1 LAGAAATASLSLSGT
16 PVTGNNT
23 YEVNLT
29 VPSGDPAPSE
39 TTVNITDGSNP
50 SCSATLTASTATV
63 YVGSCTIDDE
73 VAGETV
79 TATYDADL
87 ADTNYSEATSNVLI
101 VQVAAQAITFT
112 SIAPSSPTVGGTYVV
127 SATGGLSGNPV
138 TFSIDGTSTAGAC
151 SITGPTVSLTGV
163 GTCVIDANQAGDTNY
178 SAASPMP
185 QSFSIFLGQVITFT
199 SSVPSSPTVG
209 GTYVVSATG
218 GLSGNPVTFSIDG
231 TSTAGACSI
240 TGPTV
245 SLTGVGTCV
254 IDANQAGDTNY
265 SAASPMQQSFSVLL
279 GSQTITF
286 TSSVPSSPTVGGT
299 YVVSATGGLSGN
311 PVTFSIDATSTTG
324 ACSITGPTVSLTGVG
339 ACVIDAN
346 QAGGTSLSAAPEV
359 HQSFSIEAASGSG
372 PPSPPGSQAIT
383 FTSSVPSSPT
393 VGGTYVI
400 SATGGASGNPV
411 TFSIDATSTAGACS
425 ITGPT
430 VSLTGVGACV
440 VDANQ
445 AGGTSLS
452 AAPEV
457 QQSFSVLLG
466 SQAITFTS
474 SVPSSPTVGGT
485 YVVSAT
491 GGTSGNP
498 VTFSIDATS
507 TAGACSIT
515 GPTVSLTGTGTCVV
529 DANQA
534 ASASYSAALEVHQSF
549 SILLGQVITFTSSV
563 PSSPTVGGT
572 YVVSATGG
580 ASGNPVTF
588 HIDAAS
594 TKGACTITGSKVSFT
609 GTGTCVVDANQAGN
623 ANYSAAPEVHQSF
636 AIRSALAGGPPRKSA
651 PKIVINL
658 DRFSKSGRTLHESVK
673 LSCARSTCSGLV
685 RSLGQITTTKKV
697 SVKSGPWTI
706 TKKVTKT
713 IKVVLTS
720 APYRLAKGKSGVLT
734 LTVSPSGRSALAS
747 ANVETPFFETLTAT
761 VKGGSTAT
769 KSTSMH

>member
-112 SIAPSSPTVGGTYVV
+112 SIA
-127 SATGGLSGNPV
+127 
-138 TFSIDGTSTAGAC
+138 
-151 SITGPTVSLTGV
+151 
-163 GTCVIDANQAGDTNY
+163 
-178 SAASPMP
+178 
-185 QSFSIFLGQVITFT
+185 
-199 SSVPSSPTVG
+199 PSSPTVG

>member
-218 GLSGNPVTFSIDG
+218 GLSGNPVTFSID
-231 TSTAGACSI
+231 
-240 TGPTV
+240 
-245 SLTGVGTCV
+245 
-254 IDANQAGDTNY
+254 
-265 SAASPMQQSFSVLL
+265 
-279 GSQTITF
+279 
-286 TSSVPSSPTVGGT
+286 
-299 YVVSATGGLSGN
+299 
-311 PVTFSIDATSTTG
+311 ATSTTG

-400 SATGGASGNPV
+400 SATGGA
-411 TFSIDATSTAGACS
+411 
-425 ITGPT
+425 
-430 VSLTGVGACV
+430 
-440 VDANQ
+440 
-445 AGGTSLS
+445 
-452 AAPEV
+452 
-457 QQSFSVLLG
+457 
-466 SQAITFTS
+466 
-474 SVPSSPTVGGT
+474 
-485 YVVSAT
+485 
-491 GGTSGNP
+491 SGNP

>member
-112 SIAPSSPTVGGTYVV
+112 SIA
-127 SATGGLSGNPV
+127 
-138 TFSIDGTSTAGAC
+138 
-151 SITGPTVSLTGV
+151 
-163 GTCVIDANQAGDTNY
+163 
-178 SAASPMP
+178 
-185 QSFSIFLGQVITFT
+185 
-199 SSVPSSPTVG
+199 PSSPTVG

-400 SATGGASGNPV
+400 SATGGA
-411 TFSIDATSTAGACS
+411 
-425 ITGPT
+425 
-430 VSLTGVGACV
+430 
-440 VDANQ
+440 
-445 AGGTSLS
+445 
-452 AAPEV
+452 
-457 QQSFSVLLG
+457 
-466 SQAITFTS
+466 
-474 SVPSSPTVGGT
+474 
-485 YVVSAT
+485 
-491 GGTSGNP
+491 SGNP